1 MGARPG
7 VRRTPYAG
15 SALGARVRTPAARAQ
30 EHMSTPT
37 RAPPHTHVRTPLR
50 AHARTHARTRTHT
63 RAVTFDALV
72 TTPMTIETSHLR
84 EISYYRISGVHHSFF
99 SPTSLSEARAS
110 ITPQLFF
117 AKIIKR
123 NPPINVHETFCCP
136 RRASTCD
143 S

>member
-15 SALGARVRTPAARAQ
+15 SALGARVRTPAARSQ

-50 AHARTHARTRTHT
+50 AHARTHARTHT

-110 ITPQLFF
+110 ITPQFF
-117 AKIIKR
+117 SQKSLS
-123 NPPINVHETFCCP
+123 ETRP
-136 RRASTCD
+136 SMSMRRFVARVGLRPVTHD
-143 S
+143 P